1 MSPSNPSRASS
12 LPLAAAAAGVLV
24 TSSFVVPAH
33 AQETGAETAASA
45 APTTDLLYF
54 NDFHGRL
61 DEDPVGFAG
70 AIESQRGPEDLL
82 LSGGDNIGASQYT
95 SAAQDD
101 NPTLDMLNALE
112 LDASAVGNH
121 EFDQGHQDLTERV
134 APRADFPYLAANVHV
149 GSETGPLLMEGEGH
163 DGSGVY
169 ELFER
174 DGVTYAVIGAV
185 TQATPS
191 KLAPSAHEGLVFT
204 DPVAEVNAV
213 AEEIAASGEADVIIA
228 AYHDGAA
235 SQEAAASDR
244 FWTETSEEVDVIFGG
259 DTHAEY
265 SVSEDVDG
273 DGTDDRAYLQSGSY
287 MANLGKVEVTY
298 DAASDDVDV
307 VASVTPYDEL
317 IAGQTPEQLVA
328 ASPRTA
334 EVDRIVAEA
343 TATAEEIG
351 STPAGEI
358 TGDFTTAFTGTTRD
372 DRQNES
378 TLGNLAAEGFRSEL
392 AESHGV
398 DIGVINPGGLR
409 NEFYYADDASEVID
423 GDADGVVTEAE
434 INNVLPFANN
444 LNTVE
449 LTGAQ
454 FKTALEQQWQ
464 PEGSSRAF
472 LHLGLSDNVQYTMD
486 ESLPAGERITSVTVD
501 GQPLDP
507 EASYTIGSVSFLLE
521 GGDGFTAF
529 TEGGA
534 SVDTGRIDREA
545 FTDYLGSFEAPLE
558 PTFDRRGV
566 NVTGSTTEAGITSLE
581 LTELNMTSLGAVANE
596 TVEIRRGSADG
607 EVVASAEVTGEPAK
621 DASGQVGG
629 SASLQVQV
637 ADLQGEPAYLV
648 VSPAGTTMQLPAE
661 LFAAGGSEPTT
672 EPTAEPSD
680 RPGFGHGRDLADQRK
695 ADRGRPSGDLREWV
709 LEQRERRS
717 GR

>member
-1 MSPSNPSRASS
+1 MSALKPSRASS
-12 LPLAAAAAGVLV
+12 LSAAVVAGVVV
-24 TSSFVVPAH
+24 TSSFVVPAQ
-33 AQETGAETAASA
+33 AVEPAPDAASA
-45 APTTDLLYF
+45 TATTDLLYF

-121 EFDQGHQDLTERV
+121 EFDQGRDDLTERV
-134 APRADFPYLAANVHV
+134 VDRAEFPYLAANVRV

-163 DGSGVY
+163 DGNGAY

-174 DGVTYAVIGAV
+174 DGVSFAVIGAV

-191 KLAPSAHEGLVFT
+191 KLAPSATEGLVFT

-213 AEEIAASGEADVIIA
+213 AEDLAASGEADVIIA
-228 AYHDGAA
+228 AYHDGSA
-235 SQEAAASDR
+235 SQTQAESDR

-265 SVSEDVDG
+265 TVSEDVDG
-273 DGTDDRAYLQSGSY
+273 DGTDDRAYMQTGSY

-298 DAASDDVDV
+298 DAEADDVDLV
-307 VASVTPYDEL
+307 PTLTSYDEF

-328 ASPRTA
+328 SSPRTA
-334 EVDRIVAEA
+334 EVDRIVDEA
-343 TATAEEIG
+343 TATAEQIG
-351 STPAGEI
+351 STPAGQI
-358 TGDFTTAFTGTTRD
+358 TGDLTTAFTGTTRD

-378 TLGNLAAEGFRSEL
+378 ALGNEVAEGFRSEL

-409 NEFYYADDASEVID
+409 NELYYVDDPEEIID
-423 GDADGVVTEAE
+423 GDADGMVTEAE

-454 FKTALEQQWQ
+454 FEKALEQQWQ

-486 ESLPAGERITSVTVD
+486 ESRPAGDRITSITID

-507 EASYTIGSVSFLLE
+507 AATYTVGSVSFLLE

-534 SVDTGRIDREA
+534 STDTGRIDREA
-545 FTDYLGSFEAPLE
+545 FQDYLGSFDAPLE
-558 PTFDRRGV
+558 PAFDRRAV
-566 NVTGSTTEAGITSLE
+566 NVTGSTTEGGTTTLE
-581 LTELNMTSLGAVANE
+581 LSELNMTSLGAVANE
-596 TVEIRRGSADG
+596 TVEIRKGSPEG

-629 SASLQVQV
+629 AASLEVQV
-637 ADLQGEPAYLV
+637 ADLEGGPAYLV

-661 LFAAGGSEPTT
+661 LLVAGDPEPTP
-672 EPTAEPSD
+672 EPTD
-680 RPGFGHGRDLADQRK
+680 RPTFGHGRDLADQRK

>member
-1 MSPSNPSRASS
+1 MSALKPSRASS
-12 LPLAAAAAGVLV
+12 LSAAVVAGVVV
-24 TSSFVVPAH
+24 TSSFVVPAQ
-33 AQETGAETAASA
+33 AVEPAPDAASA
-45 APTTDLLYF
+45 TATTDLLYF

-121 EFDQGHQDLTERV
+121 EFDQGRDDLTERV
-134 APRADFPYLAANVHV
+134 VDRAEFPYLAANVRV

-163 DGSGVY
+163 DGNGAY

-174 DGVTYAVIGAV
+174 DGVSFAVIGAV

-191 KLAPSAHEGLVFT
+191 KLAPSATEGLVFT

-213 AEEIAASGEADVIIA
+213 AEDLAASGEADVIIA
-228 AYHDGAA
+228 AYHDGSA
-235 SQEAAASDR
+235 SQTQAESDR

-265 SVSEDVDG
+265 TVSDDVDG
-273 DGTDDRAYLQSGSY
+273 DGTDDRAYMQTGSY

-298 DAASDDVDV
+298 DAEADDVDLV
-307 VASVTPYDEL
+307 PTLTSYDEF

-328 ASPRTA
+328 SSPRTA
-334 EVDRIVAEA
+334 EVDRIVDEA
-343 TATAEEIG
+343 TATAEQIG
-351 STPAGEI
+351 STPAGQI
-358 TGDFTTAFTGTTRD
+358 TGDLTTAFTGTTRD

-378 TLGNLAAEGFRSEL
+378 ALGNTVAEGFRSEL

-409 NEFYYADDASEVID
+409 NELYYVDDPEEIID

-454 FKTALEQQWQ
+454 FEKALEQQWQ

-486 ESLPAGERITSVTVD
+486 ESRPAGDRITSITID

-507 EASYTIGSVSFLLE
+507 AATYTVGSVSFLLE

-534 SVDTGRIDREA
+534 STDTGRIDREA
-545 FTDYLGSFEAPLE
+545 FQDYLGSFDAPLE
-558 PTFDRRGV
+558 PAFDRRAV
-566 NVTGSTTEAGITSLE
+566 NVTGSTTEGGTTTLE
-581 LTELNMTSLGAVANE
+581 LSELNMTSLGAVANE
-596 TVEIRRGSADG
+596 TVEVRKGSPEG

-629 SASLQVQV
+629 AASLEVQV
-637 ADLQGEPAYLV
+637 ADLEGGPAYLV

-661 LFAAGGSEPTT
+661 LFVAGDPEPTP
-672 EPTAEPSD
+672 EPTD
-680 RPGFGHGRDLADQRK
+680 RPTFGHGRDLADQRK

>member
-1 MSPSNPSRASS
+1 MSALKPSRASS
-12 LPLAAAAAGVLV
+12 LSAAVVAGVVV
-24 TSSFVVPAH
+24 TSSFVVPAQ
-33 AQETGAETAASA
+33 AVEPAPGATSATA
-45 APTTDLLYF
+45 TTDLLYF

-121 EFDQGHQDLTERV
+121 EFDQGSDDLTERV
-134 APRADFPYLAANVHV
+134 VDRAEFPYLAANVRV

-163 DGSGVY
+163 DGNGAY

-174 DGVTYAVIGAV
+174 DGVSFAVIGAV

-191 KLAPSAHEGLVFT
+191 KLAPSATEGLVFT

-213 AEEIAASGEADVIIA
+213 AEDLAASGEADVIIA
-228 AYHDGAA
+228 AYHDGSA
-235 SQEAAASDR
+235 SQTQAESDR

-265 SVSEDVDG
+265 TVSEDVDG
-273 DGTDDRAYLQSGSY
+273 DGTDDRTYMQTGSY
-287 MANLGKVEVTY
+287 MANMGKVEVAY
-298 DAASDDVDV
+298 DVEADDVDLV
-307 VASVTPYDEL
+307 PTLTSYDEF

-328 ASPRTA
+328 SSPRTA
-334 EVDRIVAEA
+334 EVDRIVDEA
-343 TATAEEIG
+343 TATAEQIG
-351 STPAGEI
+351 STPAGQI
-358 TGDFTTAFTGTTRD
+358 TGDLTTAFTGTTRD

-378 TLGNLAAEGFRSEL
+378 ALGNAVAEGFRSEL

-409 NEFYYADDASEVID
+409 NELYYVDDPEEIID

-454 FKTALEQQWQ
+454 FEKALEQQWQ

-486 ESLPAGERITSVTVD
+486 ESRPAGDRITSITID

-507 EASYTIGSVSFLLE
+507 AATYTVGSVSFLLE

-534 SVDTGRIDREA
+534 STDTGRIDREA
-545 FTDYLGSFEAPLE
+545 FQDHLGSFDAPLE
-558 PTFDRRGV
+558 PAFDRRAV
-566 NVTGSTTEAGITSLE
+566 NVTGSTTEGGTTTLE
-581 LTELNMTSLGAVANE
+581 LSELNMTSLGAVANE
-596 TVEIRRGSADG
+596 TVEIRKGSPEG

-629 SASLQVQV
+629 AASLEVQV
-637 ADLQGEPAYLV
+637 ADLEGGPAYLV

-661 LFAAGGSEPTT
+661 LFVAGDPEPTP
-672 EPTAEPSD
+672 EPTD
-680 RPGFGHGRDLADQRK
+680 RPTFGHGRDLADQRK

>member
-1 MSPSNPSRASS
+1 MSALKPSRASS
-12 LPLAAAAAGVLV
+12 LSAAVVAGVVV
-24 TSSFVVPAH
+24 TSSFVVPAQ
-33 AQETGAETAASA
+33 AVEPAPGATSATA
-45 APTTDLLYF
+45 TTDLLYF

-121 EFDQGHQDLTERV
+121 EFDQGRDDLTERV
-134 APRADFPYLAANVHV
+134 VDRAEFPYLAANVRV

-163 DGSGVY
+163 DGNGAY

-174 DGVTYAVIGAV
+174 DGVSFAVIGAV

-191 KLAPSAHEGLVFT
+191 KLAPSATEGLVFT

-213 AEEIAASGEADVIIA
+213 AEDLAASGEADVIIA
-228 AYHDGAA
+228 AYHDGSA
-235 SQEAAASDR
+235 SQTQAESDR

-265 SVSEDVDG
+265 TVSEDVDG
-273 DGTDDRAYLQSGSY
+273 DGTDDRTYMQTGSY

-298 DAASDDVDV
+298 DAEADDVDLV
-307 VASVTPYDEL
+307 PTLTSYDEF

-328 ASPRTA
+328 SSPRTA
-334 EVDRIVAEA
+334 EVDRIVDEA
-343 TATAEEIG
+343 SATAEQIG
-351 STPAGEI
+351 STPAGQI
-358 TGDFTTAFTGTTRD
+358 TGDLTTAFTGTTRD
-372 DRQNES
+372 YRQNES
-378 TLGNLAAEGFRSEL
+378 ALGNTVAEGFRSEL

-409 NEFYYADDASEVID
+409 NELYYVDDPEEIID

-454 FKTALEQQWQ
+454 FEKALEQQWQ

-486 ESLPAGERITSVTVD
+486 ESRPAGDRITSITID

-507 EASYTIGSVSFLLE
+507 AATYTVGSVSFLLE

-534 SVDTGRIDREA
+534 STDTGRIDREA
-545 FTDYLGSFEAPLE
+545 FQDYLGSFDAPLE
-558 PTFDRRGV
+558 PAFDRRAV
-566 NVTGSTTEAGITSLE
+566 NVTGSTTEGGTTTLE
-581 LTELNMTSLGAVANE
+581 LSELNMTSLGAVANE
-596 TVEIRRGSADG
+596 TVEVRKGSPEG
-607 EVVASAEVTGEPAK
+607 EVVASAGVTGEPAK

-629 SASLQVQV
+629 AASLEVQV
-637 ADLQGEPAYLV
+637 ADLEGGPAYLV

-661 LFAAGGSEPTT
+661 LFVAGDPEPTP
-672 EPTAEPSD
+672 EPTD
-680 RPGFGHGRDLADQRK
+680 RPTFGHGRDLADQRK

>member
-1 MSPSNPSRASS
+1 MSALKPSHASS
-12 LPLAAAAAGVLV
+12 LSAAVVAGVVV
-24 TSSFVVPAH
+24 TSSFVVPAQ
-33 AQETGAETAASA
+33 AVEPTPDAASA
-45 APTTDLLYF
+45 TATTDLLYF

-121 EFDQGHQDLTERV
+121 EFDQGRDDLTERV
-134 APRADFPYLAANVHV
+134 VDRAEFPYLAANVRV

-163 DGSGVY
+163 DGNGAY

-174 DGVTYAVIGAV
+174 DGVSFAVIGAV

-191 KLAPSAHEGLVFT
+191 KLAPSATEGLVFT

-213 AEEIAASGEADVIIA
+213 AEDLAASGEADVIIA
-228 AYHDGAA
+228 AYHDGSA
-235 SQEAAASDR
+235 SQTQAESDR

-265 SVSEDVDG
+265 TVSDDVDG
-273 DGTDDRAYLQSGSY
+273 DGTDDRAYMQTGSY

-298 DAASDDVDV
+298 DAEADDVDLV
-307 VASVTPYDEL
+307 PTLTSYDEF

-328 ASPRTA
+328 SSPRTA
-334 EVDRIVAEA
+334 EVDRIVDEA
-343 TATAEEIG
+343 TATAEQIG
-351 STPAGEI
+351 STPAGQI
-358 TGDFTTAFTGTTRD
+358 TGDLTTAFTGTTRD

-378 TLGNLAAEGFRSEL
+378 ALGNAVAEGFRSEL

-409 NEFYYADDASEVID
+409 NELYYVDDPEEIID

-454 FKTALEQQWQ
+454 FEKALEQQWQ

-486 ESLPAGERITSVTVD
+486 ESRPAGDRIASITID

-507 EASYTIGSVSFLLE
+507 AATYTVGSVSFLLE

-534 SVDTGRIDREA
+534 STDTGRIDREA
-545 FTDYLGSFEAPLE
+545 FQDHLGSLDAPLE
-558 PTFDRRGV
+558 PAFDRRAV
-566 NVTGSTTEAGITSLE
+566 NVTGSTTEGGTTTLE
-581 LTELNMTSLGAVANE
+581 LSELNMTSLGAVANE
-596 TVEIRRGSADG
+596 TVEIRKGSPEG

-629 SASLQVQV
+629 AASLEVQV
-637 ADLQGEPAYLV
+637 ADLEGAPAYLV

-661 LFAAGGSEPTT
+661 LFVAGDPEPTP
-672 EPTAEPSD
+672 EPTD
-680 RPGFGHGRDLADQRK
+680 RPTFGHGRDLADQRK

>member
-1 MSPSNPSRASS
+1 MSALKPSRASS
-12 LPLAAAAAGVLV
+12 LSAAVVAGVMV
-24 TSSFVVPAH
+24 TSSFVVPAQ
-33 AQETGAETAASA
+33 AVEPAPDAASA
-45 APTTDLLYF
+45 TATTDLLYF

-121 EFDQGHQDLTERV
+121 EFDQGRDDLTERV
-134 APRADFPYLAANVHV
+134 VDRAEFPYLAANVRV

-163 DGSGVY
+163 DGNGAY

-174 DGVTYAVIGAV
+174 DGVSFAVIGAV

-191 KLAPSAHEGLVFT
+191 KLAPSATEGLVFT

-213 AEEIAASGEADVIIA
+213 AEDLAASGEADVIIA
-228 AYHDGAA
+228 AYHDGSA
-235 SQEAAASDR
+235 SQTQAESDR
-244 FWTETSEEVDVIFGG
+244 FWTETSQEVDVIFGG

-265 SVSEDVDG
+265 TVSEDVDG
-273 DGTDDRAYLQSGSY
+273 DGTDDRAYMQTGSY

-298 DAASDDVDV
+298 DAEADDVDLV
-307 VASVTPYDEL
+307 PTLTSYDEF

-328 ASPRTA
+328 SSPRTA
-334 EVDRIVAEA
+334 EVDRIVDEA
-343 TATAEEIG
+343 TATAEQIG
-351 STPAGEI
+351 STPAGQI
-358 TGDFTTAFTGTTRD
+358 TGDLTTAFTGTTRD

-378 TLGNLAAEGFRSEL
+378 ALGNAVAEGFRSEL

-409 NEFYYADDASEVID
+409 NELYYVDDPEEIID

-454 FKTALEQQWQ
+454 FEKALEQQWQ

-472 LHLGLSDNVQYTMD
+472 LHLGLSDNVQYTVD
-486 ESLPAGERITSVTVD
+486 ESRPAGDRITSITID

-507 EASYTIGSVSFLLE
+507 AATYTVGSVSFLLE

-534 SVDTGRIDREA
+534 STDTGRIDREA
-545 FTDYLGSFEAPLE
+545 FQDYLGSFDAPLE
-558 PTFDRRGV
+558 PAFDRRAV
-566 NVTGSTTEAGITSLE
+566 NITGSTTEGGTTTLE
-581 LTELNMTSLGAVANE
+581 LSELNMTSLGAVANE
-596 TVEIRRGSADG
+596 TVEIRKGSPEG

-629 SASLQVQV
+629 AASLEVQV
-637 ADLQGEPAYLV
+637 ADLEGGPAYLV

-661 LFAAGGSEPTT
+661 LFVAGDPEPTP
-672 EPTAEPSD
+672 EPTD
-680 RPGFGHGRDLADQRK
+680 RPTFGHGRDLADQRK

>member
-1 MSPSNPSRASS
+1 MSALKPSRASS
-12 LPLAAAAAGVLV
+12 LSAAVVAGVVV
-24 TSSFVVPAH
+24 TSSFVVPAQ
-33 AQETGAETAASA
+33 AVEPAPGATSATA
-45 APTTDLLYF
+45 TTDLLYF

-121 EFDQGHQDLTERV
+121 EFDQGRDDLTERV
-134 APRADFPYLAANVHV
+134 VDRAEFPYLAANVRV

-163 DGSGVY
+163 DGNGAY

-174 DGVTYAVIGAV
+174 DGVSFAVIGAV

-191 KLAPSAHEGLVFT
+191 KLAPSATEGLVFT

-213 AEEIAASGEADVIIA
+213 AEDLAASGEADVIIA
-228 AYHDGAA
+228 AYHDGSA
-235 SQEAAASDR
+235 SQTQAESDR

-265 SVSEDVDG
+265 TVSEDVDG
-273 DGTDDRAYLQSGSY
+273 DGTDDRAYMQTGSY

-298 DAASDDVDV
+298 DAEADDVDLV
-307 VASVTPYDEL
+307 PTLTSYDEF

-328 ASPRTA
+328 SSPRTA
-334 EVDRIVAEA
+334 EVDRIVDEA
-343 TATAEEIG
+343 TATAEQIG
-351 STPAGEI
+351 STPAGQI
-358 TGDFTTAFTGTTRD
+358 TGDLTTAFTGTTRD

-378 TLGNLAAEGFRSEL
+378 ALGNAVAEGFRSEL

-409 NEFYYADDASEVID
+409 NELYYVDDPEEIID

-454 FKTALEQQWQ
+454 FEKALEQQWQ

-486 ESLPAGERITSVTVD
+486 ESRPAGDRITSITID

-507 EASYTIGSVSFLLE
+507 AATYTVGSVSFLLE

-534 SVDTGRIDREA
+534 STDTGRIDREA
-545 FTDYLGSFEAPLE
+545 FQDYLGSFDAPLE
-558 PTFDRRGV
+558 PAFDRRAV
-566 NVTGSTTEAGITSLE
+566 NVTGSTTEGGTTTLE
-581 LTELNMTSLGAVANE
+581 LSELNMTSLGALANE
-596 TVEIRRGSADG
+596 TVEIRKGSPEG

-629 SASLQVQV
+629 AASLEVQV
-637 ADLQGEPAYLV
+637 ADLEGAPAYLV

-661 LFAAGGSEPTT
+661 LFVAGDPEPTP
-672 EPTAEPSD
+672 EPTD
-680 RPGFGHGRDLADQRK
+680 RPTFGHGRDLADQRK